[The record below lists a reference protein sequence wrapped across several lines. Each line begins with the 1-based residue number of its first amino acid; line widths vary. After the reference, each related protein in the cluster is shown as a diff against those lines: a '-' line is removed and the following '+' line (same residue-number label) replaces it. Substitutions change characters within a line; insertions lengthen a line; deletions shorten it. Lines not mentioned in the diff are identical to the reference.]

1 MTNKQ
6 LQIHRMQIQRIAL
19 TVLCCMPALA
29 MADWLATL
37 QTWGTNIRLG
47 LYALGGTL
55 GLACLM
61 WSGVQWMIA
70 RSTGDRSHTFMDYLQ
85 QVGVLVVV
93 GGTMVLGAAAWQVYG
108 SGTPA

>member
-6 LQIHRMQIQRIAL
+6 LQIQRIAL
-19 TVLCCMPALA
+19 VALCCMPTLA
-29 MADWLATL
+29 MADWVSTL
-37 QTWGTNIRLG
+37 QTWGTNIRLA

-61 WSGVQWMIA
+61 WSGIQWQIA

-85 QVGVLVVV
+85 QVSVLVVV
-93 GGTMVLGAAAWQVYG
+93 GGTMVLGAAAWQVFG